1 MATRDDDATALYL
14 AHLNPVTNAHVEI
27 ISDLR
32 GAADTVKVM
41 PVVFRDR
48 DHNEVNSRSFPFSFE
63 CRREMLESVFGD
75 SIVISD
81 DYTFHAPFRRYMPPL
96 LSPMSWR
103 LRRQILRGVEHRRY
117 FSYTGDRTE
126 GYMLRLYGLKPR
138 VGTRRPIS
146 AASVK
151 ERMYGAALAEGGAGG
166 GRGPDDDGD
175 GDGEYDAGEY
185 DAGEYDRDADHGR
198 DDRDGAV
205 DDDSRGAGPGGRSAP
220 CGWESDVPEPV
231 ARIIRRE
238 WDVVRRFAGAEDM
251 TTRIVGMKFP
261 KE

>member
-32 GAADTVKVM
+32 GAAGAVKVM

-63 CRREMLESVFGD
+63 RRREMLESVFGD
-75 SIVISD
+75 SIAISD
-81 DYTFHAPFRRYMPPL
+81 DYTFYAPFRRYMPPL

-103 LRRQILRGVEHRRY
+103 LRRRILRGVERRRY

-126 GYMLRLYGLKPR
+126 GYMLRLYRLRPR
-138 VGTRRPIS
+138 VGTRKPVS

-151 ERMYGAALAEGGAGG
+151 ERIYGAALAGDAASGGGAEGSTG
-166 GRGPDDDGD
+166 SDYSDDT
-175 GDGEYDAGEY
+175 DAG
-185 DAGEYDRDADHGR
+185 GK
-198 DDRDGAV
+198 
-205 DDDSRGAGPGGRSAP
+205 GAGPEEGGRAP
-220 CGWESDVPEPV
+220 GGWESDVPESV

-238 WDVVRRFAGAEDM
+238 WDVVRRFAGAEDT
-251 TTRIVGMKFP
+251 TTRIAGMKFP

>member
-32 GAADTVKVM
+32 GAAGTVKVM

-75 SIVISD
+75 SIAISD
-81 DYTFHAPFRRYMPPL
+81 DYTFHAPFKRYMPPL

-103 LRRQILRGVEHRRY
+103 LRSQILRGVERRRY

-126 GYMLRLYGLKPR
+126 GYMLRLYRLKPR

-166 GRGPDDDGD
+166 GHGPDDDH
-175 GDGEYDAGEY
+175 
-185 DAGEYDRDADHGR
+185 DRDDDHGR
-198 DDRDGAV
+198 DDRDGAGG
-205 DDDSRGAGPGGRSAP
+205 SGAGGSGGASPEEGRAPG
-220 CGWESDVPEPV
+220 GWESDVPEPV

-238 WDVVRRFAGAEDM
+238 WDVVGRFAGAEDM
-251 TTRIVGMKFP
+251 TTRILGMKFP